1 MYLIKKRIFAPWPT
15 PWCGIQQPINQTM
28 IEILHQINLVEILS
42 AFIVMFAIIDITG
55 SIPIFI
61 SMEDSGKHIKP
72 LFATSVALGLFLVFF
87 FTGEALLNLFGIDI
101 ASFAVAGAFVLFLLA
116 LEMVMGREFI
126 KNESIGSGASI
137 VPVAFPLIAGP
148 GAITAL
154 LSLRAEYAT
163 INIMLGLLLN
173 IIIDYIVIRL
183 LKKLQKWLGDEVVFV
198 LRKFF
203 GVILLAISVKLFAS
217 NLTIVIQNA
226 SL

>member
-1 MYLIKKRIFAPWPT
+1 MA
-15 PWCGIQQPINQTM
+15 
-28 IEILHQINLVEILS
+28 
-42 AFIVMFAIIDITG
+42 
-55 SIPIFI
+55 
-61 SMEDSGKHIKP
+61 
-72 LFATSVALGLFLVFF
+72 LFVAFF
-87 FTGEALLNLFGIDI
+87 FMGEALLNLFGIDI

-126 KNESIGSGASI
+126 KNESAGSGASI

-173 IIIDYIVIRL
+173 IVLDYLVLVL
-183 LKKLQKWLGDEVVFV
+183 LKKIQRWLGDDVVFV

-203 GVILLAISVKLFAS
+203 GVILLAIALKLFVS
-217 NLTIVIQNA
+217 NIAIVMKSA
-226 SL
+226 GF

>member
-1 MYLIKKRIFAPWPT
+1 
-15 PWCGIQQPINQTM
+15 M
-28 IEILHQINLVEILS
+28 IDFFSQIDFVQILS
-42 AFIVMFAIIDITG
+42 VFIVMYAIIDITG

-72 LFATSVALGLFLVFF
+72 LQATSVALGLFLVFF

-101 ASFAVAGAFVLFLLA
+101 HSFAVAGAFVLFLLA

-126 KNESIGSGASI
+126 KNESSGSGASI

-163 INIMLGLLLN
+163 VNILIGLLLN
-173 IIIDYIVIRL
+173 IVIDYIVIRM
-183 LKKLQKWLGDEVVFV
+183 LKKLQRWLGDEVVYV

-203 GVILLAISVKLFAS
+203 GVILLAIALKLFA
-217 NLTIVIQNA
+217 NNIAIVIKSA
-226 SL
+226 GF

>member
-1 MYLIKKRIFAPWPT
+1 ML
-15 PWCGIQQPINQTM
+15 
-28 IEILHQINLVEILS
+28 EIIHQINFVEILS

-72 LFATSVALGLFLVFF
+72 LYATSVALGLFLVFF

-101 ASFAVAGAFVLFLLA
+101 ASFAVAGAFILFLLA

-126 KNESIGSGASI
+126 KNESAGSGASI

-163 INIMLGLLLN
+163 VNILLALLLN

-183 LKKLQKWLGDEVVFV
+183 LKKLQRWLGDEVVFV

-203 GVILLAISVKLFAS
+203 GVILIAISVKLFAS
-217 NLTIVIQNA
+217 NIAIVIHNVG
-226 SL
+226 L

>member
-1 MYLIKKRIFAPWPT
+1 MMDIL
-15 PWCGIQQPINQTM
+15 NQVSF
-28 IEILHQINLVEILS
+28 VEILS
-42 AFIVMFAIIDITG
+42 VFIVMFAIIDITG

-61 SMEDSGKHIKP
+61 GMENSGKHIKP
-72 LFATSVALGLFLVFF
+72 LQATSVALGLFLVFF

-116 LEMVMGREFI
+116 LEMIMGREFI
-126 KNESIGSGASI
+126 KNESAGSGASI

-163 INIMLGLLLN
+163 VNIMLGLLFN
-173 IIIDYIVIRL
+173 IIIDYLVIRL
-183 LKKLQKWLGDEVVFV
+183 LKPLQKLLGDEVVFV

-217 NLTIVIQNA
+217 NLAEVIHHV
-226 SL
+226 SE

>member
-1 MYLIKKRIFAPWPT
+1 MLDFFS
-15 PWCGIQQPINQTM
+15 
-28 IEILHQINLVEILS
+28 QISFVEIIS
-42 AFIVMFAIIDITG
+42 VFIVMYAIIDITG

-72 LFATSVALGLFLVFF
+72 LQATSVALGLFLVFF
-87 FTGEALLNLFGIDI
+87 FTGEAILNLFGIDI
-101 ASFAVAGAFVLFLLA
+101 HSFAVAGAFVLFLLA

-126 KNESIGSGASI
+126 KNESMGSGASI

-163 INIMLGLLLN
+163 VNILIGLLLN
-173 IIIDYIVIRL
+173 IVIDYIVIRM
-183 LKKLQKWLGDEVVFV
+183 LKKLQRWLGDEVVYV

-203 GVILLAISVKLFAS
+203 GVILLAIALKLFA
-217 NLTIVIQNA
+217 NNIAIVIKDA
-226 SL
+226 GL

>member
-1 MYLIKKRIFAPWPT
+1 MLEFFS
-15 PWCGIQQPINQTM
+15 
-28 IEILHQINLVEILS
+28 QINFLEILS
-42 AFIVMFAIIDITG
+42 VFIVMYAIIDITG

-72 LFATSVALGLFLVFF
+72 LQATSVALGLFLAFF

-101 ASFAVAGAFVLFLLA
+101 HSFAVAGAFVLFLLA

-126 KNESIGSGASI
+126 KNESTGSGASI

-163 INIMLGLLLN
+163 VNIMAGLLLN

-183 LKKLQKWLGDEVVFV
+183 LKKIQRWLGDYV

-203 GVILLAISVKLFAS
+203 GVILLAIALKLFAS
-217 NLTIVIQNA
+217 NIAFVIQGA
-226 SL
+226 VHQ

>member
-1 MYLIKKRIFAPWPT
+1 MVEFFS
-15 PWCGIQQPINQTM
+15 
-28 IEILHQINLVEILS
+28 QISFVEIIS
-42 AFIVMFAIIDITG
+42 VFIVMYAIIDITG

-72 LFATSVALGLFLVFF
+72 LQATSVALGLFLVFF
-87 FTGEALLNLFGIDI
+87 FTGEAILNLFGIDI
-101 ASFAVAGAFVLFLLA
+101 HSFAVAGAFVLFLLA

-126 KNESIGSGASI
+126 KNESTGSGASI

-163 INIMLGLLLN
+163 VNILIGLLLN

-183 LKKLQKWLGDEVVFV
+183 LKKLQRWLGDEVVYV

-203 GVILLAISVKLFAS
+203 GVILLAIALKLFA
-217 NLTIVIQNA
+217 NNIAIVIKGA
-226 SL
+226 GL

>member
-1 MYLIKKRIFAPWPT
+1 MLEFFSH
-15 PWCGIQQPINQTM
+15 INF
-28 IEILHQINLVEILS
+28 VEILIV
-42 AFIVMFAIIDITG
+42 FIVMYAIIDITG

-72 LFATSVALGLFLVFF
+72 LQATSVALGLFLVFF

-101 ASFAVAGAFVLFLLA
+101 HSFAVAGAFVLFLLA

-126 KNESIGSGASI
+126 KNESTGSGASI

-163 INIMLGLLLN
+163 VNIMFGLLLN
-173 IIIDYIVIRL
+173 IIIDYVVIRM
-183 LKKLQKWLGDEVVFV
+183 LKKLQRWLGEEVVYV

-203 GVILLAISVKLFAS
+203 GVILLAISLKLFAS
-217 NLTIVIQNA
+217 NIAVVIKNA
-226 SL
+226 GL

>member
-1 MYLIKKRIFAPWPT
+1 MVEFFSH
-15 PWCGIQQPINQTM
+15 INF
-28 IEILHQINLVEILS
+28 VEIIS
-42 AFIVMFAIIDITG
+42 VFIVMYAIIDITG

-72 LFATSVALGLFLVFF
+72 LQATSVALGLFLVFF
-87 FTGEALLNLFGIDI
+87 FTGEAILNLFGIDI
-101 ASFAVAGAFVLFLLA
+101 HSFAVAGAFVLFLLA

-126 KNESIGSGASI
+126 KNESTGSGASI

-163 INIMLGLLLN
+163 VNILIGLLLN

-183 LKKLQKWLGDEVVFV
+183 LKKLQRWLGDEVVYV

-203 GVILLAISVKLFAS
+203 GVILLAIALKLFA
-217 NLTIVIQNA
+217 NNIAIVIKGA
-226 SL
+226 GL

>member
-1 MYLIKKRIFAPWPT
+1 
-15 PWCGIQQPINQTM
+15 M
-28 IEILHQINLVEILS
+28 IDFFSQIDFLQIISV
-42 AFIVMFAIIDITG
+42 FIVMYAIIDITG

-72 LFATSVALGLFLVFF
+72 LQATSVALGLFLVFF
-87 FTGEALLNLFGIDI
+87 FTGEAILNLFGIDI
-101 ASFAVAGAFVLFLLA
+101 HSFAVAGAFVLFLLA

-126 KNESIGSGASI
+126 KNESMGSGASI

-163 INIMLGLLLN
+163 VNILIGLLLN
-173 IIIDYIVIRL
+173 IVIDYIVIRM
-183 LKKLQKWLGDEVVFV
+183 LKKLQRWLGDEVVYV

-203 GVILLAISVKLFAS
+203 GVILLAIALKLFA
-217 NLTIVIQNA
+217 NNIAIVIKDA
-226 SL
+226 GL

>member
-1 MYLIKKRIFAPWPT
+1 MD
-15 PWCGIQQPINQTM
+15 
-28 IEILHQINLVEILS
+28 ILSQISFVEILS
-42 AFIVMFAIIDITG
+42 VFIVMFAIIDITG

-61 SMEDSGKHIKP
+61 GMENSGKHIKP
-72 LFATSVALGLFLVFF
+72 LQATSVALGLFLVFF

-116 LEMVMGREFI
+116 LEMIMGREFI
-126 KNESIGSGASI
+126 KNESAGSGASI

-163 INIMLGLLLN
+163 VNIMLGLLFN
-173 IIIDYIVIRL
+173 IIIDYVVIRL
-183 LKKLQKWLGDEVVFV
+183 LKPLQKLLGDEVVFV

-217 NLTIVIQNA
+217 NLAEVIHHV
-226 SL
+226 SE

>member
-1 MYLIKKRIFAPWPT
+1 ML
-15 PWCGIQQPINQTM
+15 Q
-28 IEILHQINLVEILS
+28 LLSQINVLEILS
-42 AFIVMFAIIDITG
+42 VFIVMFAIIDITG

-61 SMEDSGKHIKP
+61 GMENSGKHIKP
-72 LFATSVALGLFLVFF
+72 LQATLVALGLFLAFF

-126 KNESIGSGASI
+126 KNESTGSGASI

-163 INIMLGLLLN
+163 VNIMLGLLLN
-173 IIIDYIVIRL
+173 IAIDYLVLVL
-183 LKKLQKWLGDEVVFV
+183 LKRIQRWLGDEVVFV

-203 GVILLAISVKLFAS
+203 GVILLAIAVKLFAS
-217 NLTIVIQNA
+217 NIAVVIHGA
-226 SL
+226 GL